1 MRLSSIKVG
10 GRCVIALRSGR
21 DLVDLSAADH
31 GLPGELALLL
41 EQWPTVGERLS
52 ELALAPPSAALVHE
66 TDIEWL
72 PPIPRPGKLLCL
84 GLNYAD
90 HAAESRY
97 EKPAWPVLFARF
109 ASSLIGHR
117 APLVAPSVSPQ
128 FDYEAELAVIIGRHG
143 RAVPPDRA
151 LHLVAG
157 YSIFND
163 GSVRDYQ
170 FKSHQWTADKNF
182 DGTGAFGPELATA
195 DELPSG
201 AKGLRIATKLNGEI
215 VQDANTS
222 DMIFDVAETIALVS
236 ETMSLERAR

>member
-52 ELALAPPSAALVHE
+52 ELALAPPSAALVDE

-97 EKPAWPVLFARF
+97 EKPAWQSCHASPPGTARPC
-109 ASSLIGHR
+109 AL
-117 APLVAPSVSPQ
+117 PM
-128 FDYEAELAVIIGRHG
+128 EA
-143 RAVPPDRA
+143 
-151 LHLVAG
+151 
-157 YSIFND
+157 
-163 GSVRDYQ
+163 
-170 FKSHQWTADKNF
+170 
-182 DGTGAFGPELATA
+182 
-195 DELPSG
+195 LP
-201 AKGLRIATKLNGEI
+201 
-215 VQDANTS
+215 TS
-222 DMIFDVAETIALVS
+222 TL
-236 ETMSLERAR
+236 